1 MILTKDKG
9 LRMWGG
15 EGSTS
20 VGGAGGSGS
29 QSLSGYATQDWVTE
43 NFLSIEFFSKLFK
56 AYGPAETEGDP
67 DVEIVPN
74 DVEGTIS
81 NIQAMFGFWTEQYI
95 SALGQGSG
103 GGGGGGDLNEPL
115 ASINTA
121 GLATHPGS
129 AGQTIIWNGSAW
141 VYGSVLNSGVTSV
154 GLSAPTGFNVTGSP
168 ITTSGTLALSFASG
182 YELPLAAD
190 TAKGVTAYGWGDHSL
205 AGYALASNVYSKT
218 DADAKFLTIAFFRSL
233 FKAYT
238 SASAEVVPN
247 AGDTTTISSIKAMF
261 GFWTEQYIS
270 ALGQGS
276 GGGGGIT
283 LNEPLASLNNAGLA
297 APSSA
302 GQTLVWNGSA
312 WKYSNAAGI
321 STTSLNVGGS
331 SSISGALSVAGNI
344 TTSAGG
350 FIVNGKDNT
359 YVLLAGGGTKLL
371 SEIGGGGA
379 VNSITI
385 GQSATVYPP
394 DANGNVNIPAYPTV
408 PSSIVEQIVI
418 AGTSTP
424 YQPSSGTVTLPTYP
438 TVPTTISS
446 FTNDSGYITNAAL
459 TGYLPLTGG
468 TMSGTINSNNIIP
481 TANNTY
487 KLGSNSKGYQ
497 VLYTLYVNGISNS
510 ELILAS
516 ADGDRDIYITAG
528 HNIAIGHQNPSYKLD
543 INGTLGVNSAATLSG
558 GLHVSGV
565 STNTNDDDGICVYQ
579 PDRNHAGITL
589 GNRTVYGD
597 TENKAIITEIFT
609 SFYDLTSNWAFTKNG
624 STKIINHPYKDGTIA
639 LISDIPSDYVTL
651 TTTQT
656 ISGNKTFSS
665 PVTITGWSNA
675 SYGLSILTSN
685 NNVGVIFGNKTESA
699 SDTFVSE
706 LYSKVNTKTSYW
718 STYNGTSWYEI
729 SHPNKNGVV
738 ALVSDISS
746 SLLDYVT
753 LATDQ
758 TISGGKTFS
767 KGILITGRMSS
778 SRDDDGLRIIS
789 SSLSYIGLTMGNQ
802 STVDSNSASTEIY
815 INISAKTAHW
825 YLQRGTSSYTIQ
837 HPNKNGIIAI
847 TTDLDN
853 YLPLA
858 GGTMTGAITSQDI
871 IPTTTNAYKLG
882 SNSKQF
888 FVLYTQYV
896 NSAANSVLA
905 IASNDGD
912 RDIYITAAHNI
923 AMGHKN
929 PSYKLDVSGVIYSNT
944 GVYSAG
950 YVTALSDIRKK
961 NVREYMEMDY
971 GIVADA
977 PMIKFTWKDG
987 RCDGK
992 LQVGSIAQ
1000 YWQRALPEA
1009 VSEMADGELSMSYG
1023 VIALLSSIAT
1033 ARKVR
1038 EHEKR
1043 IAELERE
1050 NKELKQRLNAA

>member
-1 MILTKDKG
+1 MIDTYG
-9 LRMWGG
+9 TYA
-15 EGSTS
+15 S
-20 VGGAGGSGS
+20 GGSGS
-29 QSLSGYATQDWVTE
+29 NGGDMPAGVATQAWTME

-302 GQTLVWNGSA
+302 GQTLVWNGST

-331 SSISGALSVAGNI
+331 ASISGALSVAGNI

-350 FIVNGKDNT
+350 FIVSGKDNT

-385 GQSATVYPP
+385 GQSATVYSP

-408 PSSIVEQIVI
+408 PSNIVEQIVI

-424 YQPSSGTVTLPTYP
+424 YQPSSGTVTLPAYP

-446 FTNDSGYITNAAL
+446 FTNDSGYITGITSSMVTTALGYTPANAASL
-459 TGYLPLTGG
+459 TGYLPLSGGTLTGDLTVNALTKLKSGYFEQTNPSLGNLSVGTISINADNGAGARTEYGLYIWVDYTKGTSKMQCGYSNLQDTFPLGLSLQPLGGKVGIGYTGDVRDNSGTLSVNGSIYADSYTVKNGTSSQFLKADGSLDSTSYLTSSSLNGYATTSWVSSNFHPLRGNYSTYINALYVSTSQNESNTGYGLSLYGDYLDTTTHEPFWGIFFGRTAVFGNFGYTDGGWNTYFTSRSSAYGWVFSSYLNNTRTNVLAISPEGSIYSKSGASFDGSITTGG
-468 TMSGTINSNNIIP
+468 YSVIHSGNIASQSVTYATNSTYLYSSQSNYSYGSSTPYYARFTYNDNGDSRWYLRVYPETPKELVVDYSYKADRLTNSRELWGRSFNGTSDIVGIANFISGFFNASTPSLGALNVGTISIN
-481 TANNTY
+481 
-487 KLGSNSKGYQ
+487 
-497 VLYTLYVNGISNS
+497 
-510 ELILAS
+510 AS
-516 ADGDRDIYITAG
+516 TDS
-528 HNIAIGHQNPSYKLD
+528 SYRK
-543 INGTLGVNSAATLSG
+543 
-558 GLHVSGV
+558 
-565 STNTNDDDGICVYQ
+565 
-579 PDRNHAGITL
+579 
-589 GNRTVYGD
+589 
-597 TENKAIITEIFT
+597 
-609 SFYDLTSNWAFTKNG
+609 
-624 STKIINHPYKDGTIA
+624 
-639 LISDIPSDYVTL
+639 
-651 TTTQT
+651 
-656 ISGNKTFSS
+656 
-665 PVTITGWSNA
+665 A
-675 SYGLSILTSN
+675 SYGMYLWSEYWSGSGCIQCGYENGGTNALPMHIQPLGG
-685 NNVGVIFGNKTESA
+685 NVGI
-699 SDTFVSE
+699 
-706 LYSKVNTKTSYW
+706 
-718 STYNGTSWYEI
+718 GT
-729 SHPNKNGVV
+729 
-738 ALVSDISS
+738 
-746 SLLDYVT
+746 
-753 LATDQ
+753 
-758 TISGGKTFS
+758 
-767 KGILITGRMSS
+767 
-778 SRDDDGLRIIS
+778 
-789 SSLSYIGLTMGNQ
+789 
-802 STVDSNSASTEIY
+802 
-815 INISAKTAHW
+815 
-825 YLQRGTSSYTIQ
+825 
-837 HPNKNGIIAI
+837 
-847 TTDLDN
+847 
-853 YLPLA
+853 A
-858 GGTMTGAITSQDI
+858 GYGAI
-871 IPTTTNAYKLG
+871 
-882 SNSKQF
+882 
-888 FVLYTQYV
+888 
-896 NSAANSVLA
+896 
-905 IASNDGD
+905 
-912 RDIYITAAHNI
+912 
-923 AMGHKN
+923 
-929 PSYKLDVSGVIYSNT
+929 SYKLDVEGVIYSST

-961 NVREYMEMDY
+961 DVREYMNMDY
-971 GIVADA
+971 NVVADA

-992 LQVGSIAQ
+992 MQVGSIAQ

-1043 IAELERE
+1043 IAELEQE